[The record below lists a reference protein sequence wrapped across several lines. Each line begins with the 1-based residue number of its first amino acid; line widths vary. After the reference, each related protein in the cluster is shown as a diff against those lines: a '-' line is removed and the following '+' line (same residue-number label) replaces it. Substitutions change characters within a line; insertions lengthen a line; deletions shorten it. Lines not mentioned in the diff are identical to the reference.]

1 MNYLSATKS
10 LLGAGAMPF
19 VSLAIATALIAATP
33 SPSSAGIWGFS
44 RHWAERT
51 DVTYEDAEQALL
63 DAAET
68 RGQGSVVGN
77 LYPAYEVVFESA
89 AVEIPFRFTA
99 EREGNREV
107 TSSGT
112 IYYSE
117 GELVILTDRIGG
129 DNFVTIEGNL
139 YSWKTGETTGKI
151 LTRFTGDTVELIDY
165 WIDPAVLMRY
175 IYQDTQTT
183 PEEFTVTEVGDELV
197 YTYKAAPYGFLGVR
211 VTAQAP
217 FWMTAMLYS
226 LECQQEICLTDDGSE
241 FAAREVDP
249 PTTLTAIPAEVQVL
263 PEGVT
268 FEESDWTADIF
279 MTYL

>member
-1 MNYLSATKS
+1 
-10 LLGAGAMPF
+10 MPF
-19 VSLAIATALIAATP
+19 VSLAIATALIVATP

-44 RHWAERT
+44 RHWADRT

-77 LYPAYEVVFESA
+77 LYPAYEAIFNPA
-89 AVEIPFRFTA
+89 AVEIPFRFVT
-99 EREGNREV
+99 EKDSSREV
-107 TSSGT
+107 TASGT

-117 GELVILTDRIGG
+117 GELVILTDRVGG
-129 DNFVTIEGNL
+129 DNFVTREGDL
-139 YSWKTGETTGKI
+139 YTWKTGERTGQK

-175 IYQDTQTT
+175 IYQDTQAM
-183 PEEFTVTEVGDELV
+183 PENFTVTEVDDELA
-197 YTYKAAPYGFLGVR
+197 YLFAEAPYGFLGVR

-226 LECQQEICLTDDGSE
+226 LECQEEICLYDHSGN

-249 PTTLTAIPAEVQVL
+249 PTVLTEIPAEVQVL
-263 PEGVT
+263 PEGIT
-268 FEESDWTADIF
+268 FEESTRTADTF

>member
-1 MNYLSATKS
+1 
-10 LLGAGAMPF
+10 MPF
-19 VSLAIATALIAATP
+19 ASLAIATSFIAATP
-33 SPSSAGIWGFS
+33 SPSFAGIWGFS
-44 RHWAERT
+44 RHWSDRT
-51 DVTYEDAEQALL
+51 DVTYEDAEQTLL
-63 DAAET
+63 EAAET

-77 LYPAYEVVFESA
+77 LFPAYEAVFEPE
-89 AVEIPFRFTA
+89 AVEIPFRFVT
-99 EREGNREV
+99 ERHGIREV
-107 TSSGT
+107 ASAGT

-117 GELVILTDRIGG
+117 GELVILTDRVGG
-129 DNFVTIEGNL
+129 DNFVTIAGDL
-139 YSWKTGETTGKI
+139 YSWKTGETTGKK

-175 IYQDTQTT
+175 IYQDTQAM
-183 PEEFTVTEVGDELV
+183 PEEFTVTEVGDELA

-226 LECQQEICLTDDGSE
+226 LDCQQEICLTDDGSE

-263 PEGVT
+263 PEDVT
-268 FEESDWTADIF
+268 FEDSDSTADVF

>member
-1 MNYLSATKS
+1 MNYLSVAKS
-10 LLGAGAMPF
+10 LLEAVAMPF
-19 VSLAIATALIAATP
+19 VSLTMATSFIAATP

-44 RHWAERT
+44 RHWADRT

-63 DAAET
+63 NAASAS
-68 RGQGSVVGN
+68 RSRSVIGN
-77 LYPAYEVVFESA
+77 LLPAYEAVFESA
-89 AVEIPFRFTA
+89 AVEIPFRFVT
-99 EREGNREV
+99 ERDGSREV
-107 TSSGT
+107 ASSGT

-117 GELVILTDRIGG
+117 GELVILTDRTGG
-129 DNFVTIEGNL
+129 DNFITIEGDL
-139 YSWKTGETTGKI
+139 YSWKTGETTGKK

-175 IYQDTQTT
+175 IYQDTQVT
-183 PEEFTVTEVGDELV
+183 PEEFTVTEVGDELA
-197 YTYKAAPYGFLGVR
+197 YRYKAAPYGFLGVR

-263 PEGVT
+263 PENVT
-268 FEESDWTADIF
+268 FEESDWTADVF